1 MKRIKQNAVK
11 RRTPGRIGRASLAL
25 VVGAALALV
34 MGSPGLA
41 SSGSIGPSDTSTGWT
56 GKTFAAGATPTPAA
70 CTSVTC
76 DYFTLVVAVSSS
88 YWSDHSGSATVSI
101 HWGSSSDNFDLYVSR
116 AGSSASSSS
125 TSEAVTIS
133 NPYGSYTVTVV
144 PKLVTSSGYS
154 GAASFHATSSG
165 GSGGGGSGGSG
176 GSGGGG
182 GILPTPLPSLPGTGG
197 GSGGSGGGSGGA
209 GHGGS
214 GGSTGGS
221 GGRGHGSGGSSGY
234 ATGPTPGRQYI
245 YPYAPGPSVSGGSFL
260 FGLPPGGILRYTGPY
275 YFAPPFAIGPP
286 GGLYRVPGSPS
297 GHSPSTQGGLVV
309 TAASGGLG
317 GLVSVP
323 KAGSNSNGERS
334 TSIQATQA
342 SASRP
347 IPTDLLWA
355 LIPLVLI
362 AVALVGMVVL
372 EPEEATVAAGTESAT
387 ATKARPKPPPGVIV
401 LLGLGVRR
409 AARAIGDVV
418 GGLFGPR

>member
-1 MKRIKQNAVK
+1 
-11 RRTPGRIGRASLAL
+11 
-25 VVGAALALV
+25 
-34 MGSPGLA
+34 
-41 SSGSIGPSDTSTGWT
+41 
-56 GKTFAAGATPTPAA
+56 
-70 CTSVTC
+70 
-76 DYFTLVVAVSSS
+76 
-88 YWSDHSGSATVSI
+88 
-101 HWGSSSDNFDLYVSR
+101 
-116 AGSSASSSS
+116 
-125 TSEAVTIS
+125 
-133 NPYGSYTVTVV
+133 
-144 PKLVTSSGYS
+144 
-154 GAASFHATSSG
+154 
-165 GSGGGGSGGSG
+165 
-176 GSGGGG
+176 
-182 GILPTPLPSLPGTGG
+182 
-197 GSGGSGGGSGGA
+197 
-209 GHGGS
+209 
-214 GGSTGGS
+214 
-221 GGRGHGSGGSSGY
+221 
-234 ATGPTPGRQYI
+234 
-245 YPYAPGPSVSGGSFL
+245 
-260 FGLPPGGILRYTGPY
+260 
-275 YFAPPFAIGPP
+275 
-286 GGLYRVPGSPS
+286 
-297 GHSPSTQGGLVV
+297 LVV